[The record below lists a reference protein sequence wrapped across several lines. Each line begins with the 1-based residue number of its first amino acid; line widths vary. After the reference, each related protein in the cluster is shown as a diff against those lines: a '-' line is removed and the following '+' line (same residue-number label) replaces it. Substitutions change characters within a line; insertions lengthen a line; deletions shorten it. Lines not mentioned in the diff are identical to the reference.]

1 MSKPP
6 KNVVLALNFEN
17 FEKKN
22 LKFLEKIK
30 NFQNLRLPVKINYF
44 FRFSVVDCPGKT
56 LGLKKRSKL
65 VKKWQKKDKFDFC
78 QK

>member
-30 NFQNLRLPVKINYF
+30 NFQNLRSPVKINYF

-56 LGLKKRSKL
+56 LWTEKKVKIGQKMAKKR
-65 VKKWQKKDKFDFC
+65 
-78 QK
+78 